1 MEDGAF
7 WLWLLFIGAM
17 LCQPLLEAL
26 SVLVLLRAPFY
37 FAFRPVARR
46 RALLEGLGLI
56 GFGIVAS
63 VLEVLAPRI
72 GGGESQLGLGLL
84 PMGTG
89 LLCLQRRQLYSP
101 RGVALLEGWRCALL
115 SSSLALL
122 GLGTLLSVNA
132 LMTLPYS
139 LAKLVASVAFASAVF
154 GCLLRL
160 RLRSVN
166 ALVAEYGE
174 RNGKGSLLGAGD
186 GG

>member
-1 MEDGAF
+1 MEEGAF
-7 WLWLLFIGAM
+7 WLWLLFISAM

-26 SVLVLLRAPFY
+26 SVLVVLRAPFY
-37 FAFRPVARR
+37 FALRPVARHWVF
-46 RALLEGLGLI
+46 LEGLGLI
-56 GFGIVAS
+56 GLGTVAS

-101 RGVALLEGWRCALL
+101 RGVALLEVWRCALL

-132 LMTLPYS
+132 IMILPYS
-139 LAKLVASVAFASAVF
+139 LAKSVVSVAFASAMF
-154 GCLLRL
+154 GCLVRF

-166 ALVAEYGE
+166 ASAGDGE
-174 RNGKGSLLGAGD
+174 RNS
-186 GG
+186 